1 MRAVAILLAAAAA
14 AGCASAT
21 TSRSVAKTLELAL
34 PECRLE
40 RDSTMVL
47 GRTSLALLRGLSGI
61 AGDELDADTRE
72 ILRGVRRIEVTSYR
86 AGTGCRALGA
96 APPVSRQL
104 AADGWHAVIAAVED
118 EGELSWVFTREGPD
132 GGTSGMLV
140 ITLDQK
146 ELEVVRLDGDIDRI
160 LLAVAEENPAAVPA
174 LIRPG
179 S

>member
-1 MRAVAILLAAAAA
+1 MRAVAILLAAVVSS
-14 AGCASAT
+14 GCATAAT
-21 TSRSVAKTLELAL
+21 SSSIAEALESTL

-61 AGDELDADTRE
+61 ADDELDDDARE

-86 AGTGCRALGA
+86 SARACEVVS
-96 APPVSRQL
+96 APPQVSRQL
-104 AADGWHAVIAAVED
+104 AADGWHAMIAAVED

-140 ITLDQK
+140 IALDQE

-160 LLAVAEENPAAVPA
+160 LLAAVEDDPEAARAIVGA
-174 LIRPG
+174 RR
-179 S
+179 

>member
-61 AGDELDADTRE
+61 AGDELDEDARE
-72 ILRGVRRIEVTSYR
+72 ILRSVRRVEVTTYR
-86 AGTGCRALGA
+86 AVRGCEVVG
-96 APPVSRQL
+96 APPQVSRQL

-118 EGELSWVFTREGPD
+118 GDELSWVFTRGAPD
-132 GGTSGMLV
+132 GETSGMLV
-140 ITLDQK
+140 IGLDHE
-146 ELEVVRLDGDIDRI
+146 ELEVVRLDGDIDR
-160 LLAVAEENPAAVPA
+160 LLTAAIADDPSTA
-174 LIRPG
+174 LG
-179 S
+179 LADDE